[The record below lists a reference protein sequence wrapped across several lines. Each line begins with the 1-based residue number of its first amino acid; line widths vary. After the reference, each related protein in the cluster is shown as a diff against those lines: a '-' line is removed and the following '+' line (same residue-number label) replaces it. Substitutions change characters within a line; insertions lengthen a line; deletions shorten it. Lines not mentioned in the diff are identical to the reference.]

1 MLAGAQALGAMS
13 EATIKIHVGEQRF
26 VATGEGAGPV
36 GALDNALRLVL
47 SQVYPQVAAM
57 ELVDYKVRLPDE
69 SQGTGAVTR
78 VTITTADRQGQFGT
92 IGVSEN
98 ILEACWNA
106 LVESI
111 EYGLIRQRQ

>member
-1 MLAGAQALGAMS
+1 MAIT
-13 EATIKIHVGEQRF
+13 EFYPE
-26 VATGEGAGPV
+26 VA
-36 GALDNALRLVL
+36 D
-47 SQVYPQVAAM
+47 M
-57 ELVDYKVRLPDE
+57 ELVDFKVRLPDE